1 MYNES
6 YGDYIATRFMWEA
19 YKRYMKIEE
28 KIQMIIQYKDEI
40 NTLIHNEYHELAKK
54 YDLSLEQFHLLIE
67 LDELMLEIDDVC
79 KAPTVG
85 QIAKN
90 INNSQNTVSERI
102 TRLENK
108 ELVSRIRDINDKR
121 ITRVNLTD
129 KGRLLLQEIEK
140 EASSKY
146 LFNSISSMEELD
158 INNLMNGLQK
168 LVEQMSVFK

>member
-1 MYNES
+1 M
-6 YGDYIATRFMWEA
+6 
-19 YKRYMKIEE
+19 KREDKV
-28 KIQMIIQYKDEI
+28 QMIIQLKEEI
-40 NTLIHNEYHELAKK
+40 NELIHEKYHELAKK

-67 LDELMLEIDDVC
+67 LEELMLDVNNEF

-108 ELVSRIRDINDKR
+108 GLVNRIKDIDDKR
-121 ITRVNLTD
+121 ISRVILTD
-129 KGRLLLQEIEK
+129 KGRKLIESIEN

-146 LFNSISSMEELD
+146 LFNSISSMED
-158 INNLMNGLQK
+158 IYIDSLLKNLEK
-168 LVEQMSVFK
+168 LVEQMNIIK